1 MSFIKNLNYF
11 LIKIL
16 AVSNG
21 MKAYQ
26 QTYRKNFTLV
36 IIFLIL
42 ITAALG
48 GALFLAYKLT
58 SKYVE
63 NEFASQKIEVL
74 EETIKPYNDF
84 FQNKIPEISFYQ
96 GFLDSAQAAKYIDKI
111 FSKFNFVDRV
121 VFYDAAISNHA
132 IPDGIR
138 VNNFSLGPKAVYQ
151 FARNLDQDS
160 IVLFKKDQPSS
171 TFSLKTGD
179 EFNKMG
185 IKFSGFIESAD
196 TTRAL
201 NDSDQFNVFYSI
213 MSQRITYMNIPRR
226 EELKIYKDLMKT
238 EQKFSPVYEL
248 DMFSFYLDP
257 LKLKIKNSRPEL
269 YQSITIKQLVYES
282 LENNSDIIS
291 NDLPLSGPFSDYKL
305 YFSSSKSFLQKEIN
319 TRFMPIAGG
328 LFVSYFILVLI
339 AYLIFRNLNINSK
352 LFKLQYDFINNLT
365 HEFKTPVSVI
375 KIAGNN
381 IRSASTLSDKER
393 LHYGKILDEEADK
406 LNDLMN
412 KLLSFTQIE
421 NKAIKINLENINLEV
436 FCQNLIDSY
445 QLKYPIFDISCDI
458 QGVEY
463 FKSDPVLV
471 GSIFQNLIDNA
482 YKYSRPDNKTL
493 KISIAKVKKQL
504 VFKFSDHGIGIPAK
518 DINNIFKKFFRV
530 QNEYNQQGSVGLG
543 LAFCEELV
551 KFMNGSITVVSVVG
565 KGSEFTIELPYDI

>member
-1 MSFIKNLNYF
+1 
-11 LIKIL
+11 
-16 AVSNG
+16 

-257 LKLKIKNSRPEL
+257 LKLKIKNTRPEL

-305 YFSSSKSFLQKEIN
+305 YFSSSKSFLLKEIN

-436 FCQNLIDSY
+436 FCRNLIDSY

-504 VFKFSDHGIGIPAK
+504 LFKFSDHGIGIPAK

>member
-1 MSFIKNLNYF
+1 M
-11 LIKIL
+11 IKIL

-21 MKAYQ
+21 MMEYQ
-26 QTYRKNFTLV
+26 QSYRKNFSLV
-36 IIFLIL
+36 IIFLAL

-48 GALFLAYKLT
+48 GALFLAYKLI

-63 NEFASQKIEVL
+63 NDFASQKIEVL
-74 EETIKPYNDF
+74 EETVKPYTDF

-96 GFLDSAQAAKYIDKI
+96 GYLDSAQAAKYIDTI
-111 FSKFNFVDRV
+111 FRKFNFVDRV
-121 VFYDAAISNHA
+121 VFYDAAISNHN

-151 FARNLDQDS
+151 FARNLDKDS
-160 IVLFKKDQPSS
+160 VVLFKDNKPSS
-171 TFSLKTGD
+171 IFSLRTGD
-179 EFNKMG
+179 EFNKMA

-201 NDSDQFNVFYSI
+201 NDSDRFNVFYSI

-226 EELKIYKDLMKT
+226 EELKIYKDLMATK
-238 EQKFSPVYEL
+238 QKLSPVYEL
-248 DMFSFYLDP
+248 DMLSFYLDP
-257 LKLKIKNSRPEL
+257 LKLKIKNTNPEL
-269 YQSITIKQLVYES
+269 YQSINIKPLVYES
-282 LENNSDIIS
+282 LENNSEIIS

-305 YFSSSKSFLQKEIN
+305 YFSSSKIFLRKEIN
-319 TRFMPIAGG
+319 SRFMPIAGG
-328 LFVSYFILVLI
+328 LFVSYFILVLV

-352 LFKLQYDFINNLT
+352 LFKLQYDFVNNLT

-381 IRSASTLSDKER
+381 IRSASILSDRER

-421 NKAIKINLENINLEV
+421 NKAIKIKPENINLEV

-445 QLKYPIFDISCDI
+445 QLKYPNFDISCSI
-458 QGVEY
+458 EGAEY
-463 FKSDPVLV
+463 FKSDPVLL

-482 YKYSRPDNKTL
+482 YKYSRPDNKIL
-493 KISIAKVKKQL
+493 KISIVKIKKHL
-504 VFKFSDHGIGIPAK
+504 IFKFSDHGIGIPAK
-518 DINNIFKKFFRV
+518 DLSNIFKKFFRV

-543 LAFCEELV
+543 LAFCKELIN
-551 KFMNGSITVVSVVG
+551 FMNGTISVESVVG
-565 KGSEFTIELPYDI
+565 KGSDFTIELPYEL

>member
-1 MSFIKNLNYF
+1 
-11 LIKIL
+11 
-16 AVSNG
+16 
-21 MKAYQ
+21 MKENQ
-26 QTYRKNFTLV
+26 QTYRKNFSLV

-42 ITAALG
+42 ITTALA

-111 FSKFNFVDRV
+111 FTKFNFVDRV
-121 VFYDAAISNHA
+121 VFYDAAISNHT
-132 IPDGIR
+132 IPDEIR

-160 IVLFKKDQPSS
+160 IVLFKKNKASS
-171 TFSLKTGD
+171 IFSLKTGD
-179 EFNKMG
+179 EFNKMA

-201 NDSDQFNVFYSI
+201 SDSDRFNVFYSI
-213 MSQRITYMNIPRR
+213 MSQRITYLNIPRR
-226 EELKIYKDLMKT
+226 EELKIYKDLMT
-238 EQKFSPVYEL
+238 TQQKFSPVYEL

-257 LKLKIKNSRPEL
+257 LKLKIKNTRPEL

-305 YFSSSKSFLQKEIN
+305 YFSSSKSFLQMEIN

-381 IRSASTLSDKER
+381 IRSASTLSEKER

-421 NKAIKINLENINLEV
+421 NKAIKINPENINLEV

-445 QLKYPIFDISCDI
+445 QLKYPIFDISCAIKD
-458 QGVEY
+458 VEY
-463 FKSDPVLV
+463 FKSDPVLL

-482 YKYSRPDNKTL
+482 YKYSRPENKIL
-493 KISIAKVKKQL
+493 KISIVKVKKQL
-504 VFKFSDHGIGIPAK
+504 VFKFSDQGIGIPAK
-518 DINNIFKKFFRV
+518 DINNIFEKFFRV

-543 LAFCEELV
+543 LAFCKELV
-551 KFMNGSITVVSVVG
+551 KFMSGSIAVVSVVG

>member
-1 MSFIKNLNYF
+1 
-11 LIKIL
+11 
-16 AVSNG
+16 
-21 MKAYQ
+21 MKENQ
-26 QTYRKNFTLV
+26 QTYRKNFSLV

-42 ITAALG
+42 ITTALA

-111 FSKFNFVDRV
+111 FTKFNFVDRV
-121 VFYDAAISNHA
+121 VFYDAAISNHT
-132 IPDGIR
+132 IPDEIR

-160 IVLFKKDQPSS
+160 IVLFKKNKASS
-171 TFSLKTGD
+171 IFSLKTGD
-179 EFNKMG
+179 EFNKMA

-201 NDSDQFNVFYSI
+201 SDSDRFNVFYSI
-213 MSQRITYMNIPRR
+213 MSQRITYLNIPRR
-226 EELKIYKDLMKT
+226 EELKIYKDLMT
-238 EQKFSPVYEL
+238 TQQKFSPVYEL

-257 LKLKIKNSRPEL
+257 LKLKIKNTRPEL

-381 IRSASTLSDKER
+381 IRSASTLSEKER

-421 NKAIKINLENINLEV
+421 NKAIKINPENINLEV

-445 QLKYPIFDISCDI
+445 QLKYPIFDISCAIKD
-458 QGVEY
+458 VEY
-463 FKSDPVLV
+463 FKSDPVLL

-482 YKYSRPDNKTL
+482 YKYSRPENKIL
-493 KISIAKVKKQL
+493 KISIVKVKKQL
-504 VFKFSDHGIGIPAK
+504 VFKFSDQGIGIPAK
-518 DINNIFKKFFRV
+518 DINNIFEKFFRV

-543 LAFCEELV
+543 LAFCKELV
-551 KFMNGSITVVSVVG
+551 KFMSGSIAVVSVVG

>member
-1 MSFIKNLNYF
+1 LNYF

-121 VFYDAAISNHA
+121 IFYDAAISNHA

-201 NDSDQFNVFYSI
+201 NDSDRFNVFYSI

-257 LKLKIKNSRPEL
+257 LKLKIKNTRPEL

>member
-1 MSFIKNLNYF
+1 
-11 LIKIL
+11 
-16 AVSNG
+16 
-21 MKAYQ
+21 MKEYQ
-26 QTYRKNFTLV
+26 QTYRKNFSLV

-74 EETIKPYNDF
+74 EETIKPYDDF

-111 FSKFNFVDRV
+111 FTKFNFVDRV
-121 VFYDAAISNHA
+121 VFYDAAISNHT

-138 VNNFSLGPKAVYQ
+138 VNNFSLGSKAVYQ

-160 IVLFKKDQPSS
+160 IVLFKRGQPSN
-171 TFSLKTGD
+171 TFSLKTND
-179 EFNKMG
+179 EFNKMA

-201 NDSDQFNVFYSI
+201 SDSDRFNVFYSI
-213 MSQRITYMNIPRR
+213 MSQRITYLNIPRR

-238 EQKFSPVYEL
+238 QQKFSPVYEL

-257 LKLKIKNSRPEL
+257 LKLKIKNTRPEL

-305 YFSSSKSFLQKEIN
+305 YYSSSKSFLQKEIN

-339 AYLIFRNLNINSK
+339 AYLIFRNLNINIK
-352 LFKLQYDFINNLT
+352 LYKLQYDFINNLT

-458 QGVEY
+458 EGVEY
-463 FKSDPVLV
+463 FKSDPVLL

-482 YKYSRPDNKTL
+482 YKYSRPENKIL
-493 KISIAKVKKQL
+493 KISIVKVKKQL
-504 VFKFSDHGIGIPAK
+504 VLKFSDHGIGIPAK

-543 LAFCEELV
+543 LAFCKELV
-551 KFMNGSITVVSVVG
+551 KFMSGSIAVVSVFG

>member
-1 MSFIKNLNYF
+1 
-11 LIKIL
+11 
-16 AVSNG
+16 
-21 MKAYQ
+21 MKELQ
-26 QTYRKNFTLV
+26 QNYRKNFSLV

-42 ITAALG
+42 ITASLG

-74 EETIKPYNDF
+74 EETVKPYNDF

-96 GFLDSAQAAKYIDKI
+96 GYLDSAQAAKYIDTI
-111 FSKFNFVDRV
+111 FRKFNFVDRV
-121 VFYDAAISNHA
+121 VFYDAAISNHN

-138 VNNFSLGPKAVYQ
+138 VNYFSLGPKAVYQ

-160 IVLFKKDQPSS
+160 VVLFKENQPSS

-179 EFNKMG
+179 EFNKMA

-201 NDSDQFNVFYSI
+201 NDSDRFNIFYSI
-213 MSQRITYMNIPRR
+213 MSERITYMNIPRR
-226 EELKIYKDLMKT
+226 EELKIYKDLMST

-257 LKLKIKNSRPEL
+257 LKLKIKNTNPEL
-269 YQSITIKQLVYES
+269 YQSIQIKPIVYES
-282 LENNSDIIS
+282 LENNSEIIT

-305 YFSSSKSFLQKEIN
+305 YFSSSKFFLRKEIN
-319 TRFMPIAGG
+319 SRFTPIAGG
-328 LFVSYFILVLI
+328 LFVSYFVLVLI

-381 IRSASTLSDKER
+381 IRSASKLSDKER

-421 NKAIKINLENINLEV
+421 NKAIKMKPENINLEV

-445 QLKYPIFDISCDI
+445 QLKHPNFDISCEI
-458 QGVEY
+458 EGAEY
-463 FKSDPVLV
+463 FKSDPVLL

-482 YKYSRPDNKTL
+482 YKYSRPDNKVL
-493 KISIAKVKKQL
+493 KISIAKVKKLL
-504 VFKFSDHGIGIPAK
+504 VFKFADHGIGIPAK

-543 LAFCEELV
+543 LAFCKELV
-551 KFMNGSITVVSVVG
+551 KFMNGTISVESVVG
-565 KGSEFTIELPYDI
+565 KGSEFTIELPYEI

>member
-1 MSFIKNLNYF
+1 M
-11 LIKIL
+11 
-16 AVSNG
+16 A
-21 MKAYQ
+21 
-26 QTYRKNFTLV
+26 
-36 IIFLIL
+36 
-42 ITAALG
+42 
-48 GALFLAYKLT
+48 
-58 SKYVE
+58 
-63 NEFASQKIEVL
+63 
-74 EETIKPYNDF
+74 
-84 FQNKIPEISFYQ
+84 
-96 GFLDSAQAAKYIDKI
+96 
-111 FSKFNFVDRV
+111 
-121 VFYDAAISNHA
+121 
-132 IPDGIR
+132 
-138 VNNFSLGPKAVYQ
+138 
-151 FARNLDQDS
+151 
-160 IVLFKKDQPSS
+160 
-171 TFSLKTGD
+171 
-179 EFNKMG
+179 

-201 NDSDQFNVFYSI
+201 SDSDRFNVFYSI
-213 MSQRITYMNIPRR
+213 MSQRITYLNIPRR

-238 EQKFSPVYEL
+238 QQKFSPVYEL

-257 LKLKIKNSRPEL
+257 LKLKIKNTRPEL

-305 YFSSSKSFLQKEIN
+305 YYSSSKSFLQKEIN

-458 QGVEY
+458 EGVEY
-463 FKSDPVLV
+463 FKSDPVLL

-482 YKYSRPDNKTL
+482 YKYSRPENKIL
-493 KISIAKVKKQL
+493 KISIVKVKKQL
-504 VFKFSDHGIGIPAK
+504 VLKFSDHGIGIPAK

-543 LAFCEELV
+543 LAFCKELV
-551 KFMNGSITVVSVVG
+551 KFMSGSIAVVSVFG

>member
-121 VFYDAAISNHA
+121 IFYDAAISNHA

-257 LKLKIKNSRPEL
+257 LKLKIKNTRPEL

-305 YFSSSKSFLQKEIN
+305 YYSSSKSFLQKEIN

-504 VFKFSDHGIGIPAK
+504 LFKFSDHGIGIPAK

>member
-1 MSFIKNLNYF
+1 
-11 LIKIL
+11 
-16 AVSNG
+16 
-21 MKAYQ
+21 MKEYQ
-26 QTYRKNFTLV
+26 QTYRKNFSLV

-111 FSKFNFVDRV
+111 FTKFNFVDRV
-121 VFYDAAISNHA
+121 VFYDAAISNHT
-132 IPDGIR
+132 IPDEIR

-160 IVLFKKDQPSS
+160 IVLFKKNKASS
-171 TFSLKTGD
+171 IFSLKTGD
-179 EFNKMG
+179 EFNKMA

-201 NDSDQFNVFYSI
+201 SDSDRFNVFYSI
-213 MSQRITYMNIPRR
+213 MSQRITYLNIPRR
-226 EELKIYKDLMKT
+226 EELKIYKDLMT
-238 EQKFSPVYEL
+238 TQQKFSPVYEL

-257 LKLKIKNSRPEL
+257 LKLKIKNTRPEL

-381 IRSASTLSDKER
+381 IRSASTLSEKER

-421 NKAIKINLENINLEV
+421 NKAIKINPENINLEV

-445 QLKYPIFDISCDI
+445 QLKYPIFDISCAIKD
-458 QGVEY
+458 VEY
-463 FKSDPVLV
+463 FKSDPVLL

-482 YKYSRPDNKTL
+482 YKYSRPENKIL
-493 KISIAKVKKQL
+493 KISIVKVKKQL
-504 VFKFSDHGIGIPAK
+504 VFKFSDQGIGIPAK
-518 DINNIFKKFFRV
+518 DINNIFEKFFRV

-543 LAFCEELV
+543 LAFCKELV
-551 KFMNGSITVVSVVG
+551 KFMSGSIAVVSVVG

>member
-1 MSFIKNLNYF
+1 
-11 LIKIL
+11 
-16 AVSNG
+16 
-21 MKAYQ
+21 MKEYQ
-26 QTYRKNFTLV
+26 QTYRKNFSLV

-48 GALFLAYKLT
+48 GALFFAYKLT

-96 GFLDSAQAAKYIDKI
+96 GFLDSAQAAKYINKI

-121 VFYDAAISNHA
+121 VFYDAAISNHT

-151 FARNLDQDS
+151 FARNLNQDS
-160 IVLFKKDQPSS
+160 IVLFKKNQTNS
-171 TFSLKTGD
+171 TFALKTGD
-179 EFNKMG
+179 EFNKMA
-185 IKFSGFIESAD
+185 IKFSGFIEAAD

-201 NDSDQFNVFYSI
+201 SDSDRFNVFYSI

-238 EQKFSPVYEL
+238 QQKFSPFYEL

-257 LKLKIKNSRPEL
+257 LKLKIKNTRPEL

-305 YFSSSKSFLQKEIN
+305 YFRSSKSFLQKEIN

-381 IRSASTLSDKER
+381 IRSASTLSEKER

-421 NKAIKINLENINLEV
+421 NKAIKIKLENINLEV

-458 QGVEY
+458 EGVEY
-463 FKSDPVLV
+463 YKSDPVLL

-482 YKYSRPDNKTL
+482 YKYSRPDKKFL
-493 KISIAKVKKQL
+493 KISILKVKKQL

-518 DINNIFKKFFRV
+518 DISNIFKKFFRV

-543 LAFCEELV
+543 LAFCKELV
-551 KFMNGSITVVSVVG
+551 KFMRGSIVVVSVVG
-565 KGSEFTIELPYDI
+565 KGSEFTIELPYEI